1 MSLLTSEWV
10 ENGWKVCTFPP
21 CRTESSEE
29 EQEAGTTV
37 TSNQWIK
44 KSLECRY
51 SIQLSCHEAGFR
63 YSGSLTSDFKRALSR
78 GLALSL
84 RYHPPVILQLK
95 HGNTMKRRTPPPAES
110 SMTRGM
116 ASQKAN
122 STLIHH
128 HGQRILTTTLGPLV
142 PERAIASS
150 ILEKYC
156 LVGGKALS
164 AISRQTASSGRS
176 AQAHMCEGGRARG
189 RCVHFQ
195 CQHEKTCICRHMID

>member
-1 MSLLTSEWV
+1 M
-10 ENGWKVCTFPP
+10 
-21 CRTESSEE
+21 
-29 EQEAGTTV
+29 EAGTTV

-51 SIQLSCHEAGFR
+51 SLRLSCHEAGFR
-63 YSGSLTSDFKRALSR
+63 YSGSLTSDFKRSE
-78 GLALSL
+78 
-84 RYHPPVILQLK
+84 

-150 ILEKYC
+150 ILEMYC

-176 AQAHMCEGGRARG
+176 AQAHTYEGGRARG
-189 RCVHFQ
+189 RCFHFR
-195 CQHEKTCICRHMID
+195 CQHEKTCICGHMID